1 MFLVT
6 SLPLFWASSSSEH
19 ISFHWPLCYLFLH
32 LLDHSLPESPLPA
45 RCILDHR
52 QHWPIPPSA
61 SFCWSS
67 QSMLR
72 DYAQEGSVPLQVQ
85 GALRRA
91 LGTWQF
97 LLFFSRR
104 LFRELSDFSSFLL
117 SLHPPIIPSSPSLK
131 PPSEVDFPA
140 PCQLHT
146 EIPRAS
152 TGSD

>member
-67 QSMLR
+67 QSTLR

-104 LFRELSDFSSFLL
+104 LFRELSDFSSFHPGFTRCWGPNSGLCACEVSTLSYRPRLTCLL
-117 SLHPPIIPSSPSLK
+117 CIL
-131 PPSEVDFPA
+131 
-140 PCQLHT
+140 
-146 EIPRAS
+146 
-152 TGSD
+152 